1 MKRNQTMK
9 GIKLGTLA
17 LGFGMAFFSA
27 TTGRGNKPVASV
39 ETVSGPTTPN
49 STTPGYN
56 CGGGD

>member
-1 MKRNQTMK
+1 MK
-9 GIKLGTLA
+9 GIKLSTLA
-17 LGFGMAFFSA
+17 LGLGMAFFSA
-27 TTGRGNKPVASV
+27 STGRGKKPVASV